1 LTGPVQT
8 SCARTGT
15 ASIGASARPINRA
28 VVGTVIAFL
37 LRELVAPNEQL
48 GEKPYTTWDVS

>member
-28 VVGTVIAFL
+28 VVRTVIAFL

-48 GEKPYTTWDVS
+48 GEKP